1 MILDQNHLFQLSI
14 EQSEDTMEFSLE
26 PTNSQFRKFFILI
39 VSVTLSS
46 FFLVDCHSRNH
57 DEKNSLTAAYPW
69 KQEVTIEKSYV
80 AQVKA
85 IQRIEIRAFEKGY
98 LTNIYMDEG
107 KVVKKGQKLFQVMPM
122 LVNAQYDKAKA
133 EYESTSIEY
142 ENTEK
147 LFKENVV
154 SQTELSLIKARLKK
168 NKATMDLAQIHLN
181 LATVTAPFTGI
192 TDRFQVRLGSLV
204 EEGTLLTTIS
214 DISKL
219 WVYFNVSEKDY
230 LNFTSEKKSG
240 DKPLKVKFLMANN
253 QFFKYEGVADTI
265 EGEFDSETGTIPFRA
280 TFSNPD
286 RLLRHGETGNV
297 VVHEKLKDALIIPQ
311 KATFEVLDKHYVYI
325 INLKGKIK
333 ATEIKIANEIP
344 HLFVVESGISEND
357 IILLEGLGKV
367 HDDDVIKYKVESREN
382 ILKSFDLAAH

>member
-1 MILDQNHLFQLSI
+1 M
-14 EQSEDTMEFSLE
+14 
-26 PTNSQFRKFFILI
+26 KFFTGLKDSILSKI
-39 VSVTLSS
+39 LFSVFLIPTLLLSN
-46 FFLVDCHSRNH
+46 CHSKNH
-57 DEKNSLTAAYPW
+57 EDKNSLMATYPW
-69 KQEVTIEKSYV
+69 RQEVTIDKNYV

-85 IQRIEIRAFEKGY
+85 IQRIEVRAFEKGY
-98 LTNIYMDEG
+98 LTHIYMDEG
-107 KVVKKGQKLFQVMPM
+107 KIVKKGQKLFQVMPM
-122 LVNAQYDKAKA
+122 LVTAQHEKAKA
-133 EYESTSIEY
+133 EYESTLIEY

-168 NKATMDLAQIHLN
+168 NKAAMELAQAHLN

-230 LNFTSEKKSG
+230 LNFSNARRSG
-240 DKPLKVKFLMANN
+240 DKPLKVKFLMANGE
-253 QFFKYEGVADTI
+253 FFHHEGIADTI

-280 TFSNPD
+280 TFPNPE

-297 VVHEKLKDALIIPQ
+297 VIKENLKDALLIPQ
-311 KATFEVLDKHYVYI
+311 KATFEVLDKRYVYTI
-325 INLKGKIK
+325 SSKGVLKSK
-333 ATEIKIANEIP
+333 EIKISNEIP
-344 HLFVVESGISEND
+344 HLFVVESGISDSD

-367 HDDDVIKYKVESREN
+367 HDGETVKFNIETREN
-382 ILKSFDLAAH
+382 VMKSFELSAH

>member
-1 MILDQNHLFQLSI
+1 MILDLNHLFQHPI
-14 EQSEDTMEFSLE
+14 GQSEDTMKFSFGLKS
-26 PTNSQFRKFFILI
+26 PFSQKLSVLITYTIL
-39 VSVTLSS
+39 LNL
-46 FFLVDCHSRNH
+46 FLVNCHSNNH
-57 DEKNSLTAAYPW
+57 EEKNSLTAAYPW
-69 KQEVTIEKSYV
+69 KQDVTIEKNYV

-122 LVNAQYDKAKA
+122 LVNAQYEKAKA

-230 LNFTSEKKSG
+230 LNFTSDRKSG

-253 QFFKYEGVADTI
+253 QLFKYEGIADTI

-280 TFSNPD
+280 TFPNPD

-325 INLKGKIK
+325 VNLKGKIK

-382 ILKSFDLAAH
+382 IIKSFDLAAH

>member
-1 MILDQNHLFQLSI
+1 MNLLIEIKHSFLTRILYTVFLISFLFLINCHGQNH
-14 EQSEDTMEFSLE
+14 ED
-26 PTNSQFRKFFILI
+26 
-39 VSVTLSS
+39 
-46 FFLVDCHSRNH
+46 
-57 DEKNSLTAAYPW
+57 KNSLMATYPW
-69 KQEVTIEKSYV
+69 KQDVTIDKNYV

-85 IQRIEIRAFEKGY
+85 IQRIEVRAFEKGY
-98 LTNIYMDEG
+98 LTQIYMDEG
-107 KVVKKGQKLFQVMPM
+107 GVVKKGQKLFQVMPM

-133 EYESTSIEY
+133 EYESTQIEY

-168 NKATMDLAQIHLN
+168 NKAAMELAQVHLK

-230 LNFTSEKKSG
+230 LNFSNARRSG
-240 DKPLKVKFLMANN
+240 DKPLKVKFLMANGE
-253 QFFKYEGVADTI
+253 FFQQEGIADTI

-280 TFSNPD
+280 TFPNPN

-297 VVHEKLKDALIIPQ
+297 VVKENLKDALLIPQ
-311 KATFEVLDKHYVYI
+311 KATFEVLDKRYVYTI
-325 INLKGKIK
+325 SSKGILKTK
-333 ATEIKIANEIP
+333 EIKISNEIP
-344 HLFVVESGISEND
+344 HLFVVESGITETD

-367 HDDDVIKYKVESREN
+367 HDGDTIKFKIEAREN
-382 ILKSFDLAAH
+382 IMKSFELSAH

>member
-1 MILDQNHLFQLSI
+1 MKLLKGLKHSFTSKIL
-14 EQSEDTMEFSLE
+14 
-26 PTNSQFRKFFILI
+26 
-39 VSVTLSS
+39 VTVFLLTS
-46 FFLVDCHSRNH
+46 FLQMNCHSKNH
-57 DEKNSLTAAYPW
+57 EDKNALMATYPW
-69 KQEVTIEKSYV
+69 KQDVIIDKNYV

-98 LTNIYMDEG
+98 LTHIYMDEG
-107 KVVKKGQKLFQVMPM
+107 KIVKKGQKLFQVMPM
-122 LVNAQYDKAKA
+122 LVTAQYEKAKA
-133 EYESTSIEY
+133 EYESTQIEF

-168 NKATMDLAQIHLN
+168 NKAAMELAQVHLN

-230 LNFTSEKKSG
+230 LNFSNARRSG
-240 DKPLKVKFLMANN
+240 DKPLKVKFLMANGEYFN
-253 QFFKYEGVADTI
+253 HEGIADTI

-297 VVHEKLKDALIIPQ
+297 VIKENLKEALLIPQ
-311 KATFEVLDKHYVYI
+311 KATFEVLDKRYVYTI
-325 INLKGKIK
+325 SSKGKLK
-333 ATEIKIANEIP
+333 STEIKISNEIP
-344 HLFVVESGISEND
+344 HLFVVESGITDSD

-367 HDDDVIKYKVESREN
+367 HDGDIVKFNIETREN
-382 ILKSFDLAAH
+382 VMKSFELQAH

>member
-1 MILDQNHLFQLSI
+1 MKFLLERKNSHFPNILI
-14 EQSEDTMEFSLE
+14 
-26 PTNSQFRKFFILI
+26 FFISI
-39 VSVTLSS
+39 
-46 FFLVDCHSRNH
+46 FLLNFILVNCHSDNH
-57 DEKNSLTAAYPW
+57 EEKNSLMAAYPW
-69 KQEVTIEKSYV
+69 KQDVTIEKSYV

-122 LVNAQYDKAKA
+122 LVNAQYEKAKA
-133 EYESTSIEY
+133 EYESTSIEF

-168 NKATMDLAQIHLN
+168 NKAAMDLAQIHLN

-230 LNFTSEKKSG
+230 LNFTSDRKSS

-253 QFFKYEGVADTI
+253 QFFKYEGIADTI

-280 TFSNPD
+280 TFSNPE

-325 INLKGKIK
+325 VNLKGKIK

-367 HDDDVIKYKVESREN
+367 HDDDVIKYKVESRDN
-382 ILKSFDLAAH
+382 ILKSFNLAAH